1 MYLSRHSDIQ
11 TSWLTVHED
20 RHGPACHSSYMGI
33 SGLVSCNTDGGS
45 MHDCRGAM
53 QYSITV
59 SLAFEE
65 ASSHSAEAICPCDIS
80 GILLP
85 LLRCLHS
92 SPSILRICHYSG
104 LDTEHSIRTLTEQWR
119 TRTPGMSAGC
129 WPIASRSWVCMI
141 SSLSQVC
148 SQSWYSFLSS
158 VMANKKQATTI

>member
-1 MYLSRHSDIQ
+1 MASTRCILQQNSRDSLAPPPNFTFVDLDAQAFFDAVWKFH
-11 TSWLTVHED
+11 
-20 RHGPACHSSYMGI
+20 
-33 SGLVSCNTDGGS
+33 
-45 MHDCRGAM
+45 
-53 QYSITV
+53 SITV

-65 ASSHSAEAICPCDIS
+65 ASPHSAEAICPCDIS

-129 WPIASRSWVCMI
+129 WPIASLSWVCMI